1 MAKVLELLADTTNF
15 TYTHVRPPDGIWGS
29 QQNDGSWSGMVGM
42 VSRQEVDIGLGPFAI
57 DAQSAAVVDFTWPVT
72 IEYIRILGGRGRAEV
87 DPWGFLF
94 PLDPLVWASILG
106 ALLVLP
112 LAVFLMSSC
121 TSIKTPVQF
130 MDETFN
136 FTSLILNQ
144 GISVQSDWWWERVVL
159 AVWGL
164 VTVVLT
170 QSYAGNLM
178 ALLAVTNIPQPFQSL
193 HDIVDDHSVT
203 LLVQSGA
210 AKTVYITTAKVGILR
225 DVADLQQKNR
235 LKFIKTSEFVRS
247 INTLVRNGHYLL
259 ISEEVLER
267 AVMARDF
274 SRKGQCDFY
283 LGREGFL
290 PLMYSLAFSKGN
302 CLVPVFSKRITM
314 MLESGLYNHWVKT
327 TIPNF
332 TACDNLPTKIVIQA
346 SLSVA
351 DIWGMFF
358 LLACG
363 LALSLFVLCLELLY
377 NHVHQ

>member
-1 MAKVLELLADTTNF
+1 MFGKEFVEK
-15 TYTHVRPPDGIWGS
+15 R
-29 QQNDGSWSGMVGM
+29 
-42 VSRQEVDIGLGPFAI
+42 
-57 DAQSAAVVDFTWPVT
+57 
-72 IEYIRILGGRGRAEV
+72 
-87 DPWGFLF
+87 
-94 PLDPLVWASILG
+94 
-106 ALLVLP
+106 
-112 LAVFLMSSC
+112 
-121 TSIKTPVQF
+121 
-130 MDETFN
+130 
-136 FTSLILNQ
+136 Q